1 MKIAITATKK
11 EKGSNIDPRFGR
23 THYFL
28 ILNDDGKVEEIIDN
42 QAQAAQRGAGISAA
56 QKLENKDVNIIITGN
71 IGPNAFNALSS
82 AGVKVFLAEANITA
96 AEAFKK
102 WEKDKLKEVEK
113 PNVGGHFGEG
123 KGIGRGQ
130 GRGRGWGSNN

>member
-1 MKIAITATKK
+1 MKVCITATKK
-11 EKGSNIDPRFGR
+11 DKKSKIDPRFGR
-23 THYFL
+23 AQYFL
-28 ILNDDGKVEEIIDN
+28 IFNDDGEIEETIDN
-42 QAQAAQRGAGISAA
+42 SAQSAQRGAGISAA
-56 QKLENKDVNIIITGN
+56 QKLEDKDVNILITGN
-71 IGPNAFNALSS
+71 IGPNAYNALSS